1 MFCKA
6 KAGVENGRKRE
17 HIPTGKKIK
26 GADKIMAE
34 RSMLKKAEQTMLS
47 CGMTDIGSVLVGLS
61 GGADSVALLSV
72 LCVLSEKYGFSVS
85 AAHINH
91 CLRGETAERDEAFS
105 RAAAERAG
113 APFYL
118 LRADVR
124 DRAAEKGISEELAG
138 REIRYEF
145 FEKICAEKGID
156 AIATAHHRN
165 DNAETILMNFMRGS
179 SISGLCGIP
188 YRRGK
193 IIRPLLD
200 VTRAE
205 IERYCKDN
213 SLEYVIDETNLETE
227 YTRNKIRNILIP
239 QIEQLFNPGFVQTV
253 TRNAPVIAA
262 DEDYI
267 RGEARREYERL
278 GNDGIETAKFN
289 TLHRALRSRIIRM
302 AIEPLC
308 STSDVPSAVIDSVIE
323 LAEENRTG
331 SRCDIARGI
340 AARIEYGKLRFGA
353 VKTENNGFSYR
364 IRIGEKI
371 YVPELKAEIVV
382 EYAEGKEA
390 DGAEYFSA
398 ENIENSVIELRSR
411 RTGDSFCPTGM
422 RGTKKLKD
430 YMIDEKIP
438 RQQRDL
444 VGLLTIDG
452 KIAWVIGKRRDRR
465 FKFTDHGIKISILY

>member
-1 MFCKA
+1 
-6 KAGVENGRKRE
+6 
-17 HIPTGKKIK
+17 
-26 GADKIMAE
+26 MAE
-34 RSMLKKAEQTMLS
+34 RSMLKRAEKTMLDH
-47 CGMTDIGSVLVGLS
+47 GMTDIGSVLVGLS

-72 LCVLSEKYGFSVS
+72 LCGLAGKYGFCVS

-105 RAAAERAG
+105 RAAAKRAG
-113 APFYL
+113 VPFYL

-124 DRAAEKGISEELAG
+124 GRAAERGISEELAG

-145 FEKICAEKGID
+145 FEKICKENGID

-179 SISGLCGIP
+179 GISGLCGIP

-205 IERYCKDN
+205 IERYCSEN
-213 SLEYVIDETNLETE
+213 MLEYVTDETNLETE
-227 YTRNKIRNILIP
+227 YTRNKVRNILIP
-239 QIEQLFNPGFVQTV
+239 QIEQMFNPGFVQTV
-253 TRNAPVIAA
+253 TRNAPVIAE
-262 DEDYI
+262 DEDYLSS
-267 RGEARREYERL
+267 EARREYKRL
-278 GNDGIETAKFN
+278 ENDGFDLSEFN
-289 TLHRALRSRIIRM
+289 RLHRALRSRIIRM

-308 STSDVPSAVIDSVIE
+308 STADVPSAVIESVIE

-340 AARIEYGKLRFGA
+340 AARIEYGRLRFGA
-353 VKTENNGFSYR
+353 VRTESGGFAYR

-371 YVPELKAEIVV
+371 YIPELKAEVLA
-382 EYAEGKEA
+382 EYARIRED
-390 DGAEYFSA
+390 DGAQYFSA
-398 ENIENSVIELRSR
+398 ENIESSVIEVRSR
-411 RTGDSFCPTGM
+411 REGDSFCPAGM

-438 RQQRDL
+438 RDKRNS

-452 KIAWVIGKRRDRR
+452 KIAWVIGKRRDSR
-465 FKFTDHGIKISILY
+465 FKFKDHGIKISILY

>member
-1 MFCKA
+1 
-6 KAGVENGRKRE
+6 
-17 HIPTGKKIK
+17 
-26 GADKIMAE
+26 MAE
-34 RSMLKKAEQTMLS
+34 RSVLKKAEQTMLS
-47 CGMTDIGSVLVGLS
+47 HGMTNIGRVLVGLS
-61 GGADSVALLSV
+61 GGADSIALLSV
-72 LCVLSEKYGFSVS
+72 LCELSEKYGFVVS

-91 CLRGETAERDEAFS
+91 CLRGETAERDEEFS

-113 APFYL
+113 VPFYL

-124 DRAAEKGISEELAG
+124 GRAAEKGISEELAG

-145 FEKICAEKGID
+145 FEKICEENGID

-179 SISGLCGIP
+179 GISGLCGIP

-205 IERYCKDN
+205 IEHYCN
-213 SLEYVIDETNLETE
+213 EMLLEYVIDETNLETE

-239 QIEQLFNPGFVQTV
+239 QIEQMFNPGFVQTV

-267 RGEARREYERL
+267 NSEARREYERL
-278 GNDGIETAKFN
+278 ENDGFDVSEFN
-289 TLHRALRSRIIRM
+289 QLHRALRSRIIRM

-308 STSDVPSAVIDSVIE
+308 STSDVPAAVIDSVIN

-331 SRCDIARGI
+331 TRCDIARGI
-340 AARIEYGKLRFGA
+340 GARIEYGKLKFGA
-353 VKTENNGFSYR
+353 VNTENNGFAYR
-364 IRIGEKI
+364 IKIGERI
-371 YVPELKAEIVV
+371 HIPELKADIFV
-382 EYAEGKEA
+382 EYAYSKE
-390 DGAEYFSA
+390 DDSAEYFSA

-411 RTGDSFCPTGM
+411 REGDSFCPTGM

-438 RQQRDL
+438 RDKRNS

>member
-1 MFCKA
+1 
-6 KAGVENGRKRE
+6 
-17 HIPTGKKIK
+17 
-26 GADKIMAE
+26 MAE
-34 RSMLKKAEQTMLS
+34 RSVLKKAEKTMLS
-47 CGMTDIGSVLVGLS
+47 HGMTNIGRVLVGLS
-61 GGADSVALLSV
+61 GGADSIALLSV
-72 LCVLSEKYGFSVS
+72 LCELSEKYGFVVS

-91 CLRGETAERDEAFS
+91 CLRGETAERDEEFS

-113 APFYL
+113 VPFYL

-124 DRAAEKGISEELAG
+124 GRAAEKGISEELAG

-145 FEKICAEKGID
+145 FEKICEENGID

-179 SISGLCGIP
+179 GISGLCGIP

-205 IERYCKDN
+205 IEHYCN
-213 SLEYVIDETNLETE
+213 ERSLEYVIDETNLETE

-239 QIEQLFNPGFVQTV
+239 QIEQMFNPGFVQTV
-253 TRNAPVIAA
+253 TRNAPVIAT

-267 RGEARREYERL
+267 NSEARREYERL
-278 GNDGIETAKFN
+278 ENDGFDVSEFN
-289 TLHRALRSRIIRM
+289 RLHRALRSRIIRM

-308 STSDVPSAVIDSVIE
+308 STSDVPAAVIDSVIN

-331 SRCDIARGI
+331 TRCDIARGI
-340 AARIEYGKLRFGA
+340 GARIEYGKLKFGA
-353 VKTENNGFSYR
+353 VNTENNGFAYR
-364 IRIGEKI
+364 IKIGERI
-371 YVPELKAEIVV
+371 HIPELKADIFV
-382 EYAEGKEA
+382 EYAYSKE
-390 DGAEYFSA
+390 DDSAEYFSA

-411 RTGDSFCPTGM
+411 REGDSFCPAGM

-438 RQQRDL
+438 RDKRNS

-452 KIAWVIGKRRDRR
+452 KIAWIIGKRRDRR

>member
-1 MFCKA
+1 
-6 KAGVENGRKRE
+6 
-17 HIPTGKKIK
+17 
-26 GADKIMAE
+26 MAE
-34 RSMLKKAEQTMLS
+34 RSVLKKAEQTMLS
-47 CGMTDIGSVLVGLS
+47 HGMTNIGRVLVGLS
-61 GGADSVALLSV
+61 GGADSIALLSV
-72 LCVLSEKYGFSVS
+72 LCELSEKYGFVVS

-91 CLRGETAERDEAFS
+91 CLRGETAERDEEFS

-113 APFYL
+113 VPFYL

-124 DRAAEKGISEELAG
+124 GRAAEKGISEELAG

-145 FEKICAEKGID
+145 FEKICEENGID

-179 SISGLCGIP
+179 GISGLCGIP

-205 IERYCKDN
+205 IEHYCN
-213 SLEYVIDETNLETE
+213 EMSLEYVIDETNLETE

-239 QIEQLFNPGFVQTV
+239 QIEQMFNPGFVQTV
-253 TRNAPVIAA
+253 TRNAPVIAT

-267 RGEARREYERL
+267 NSEARREYERL
-278 GNDGIETAKFN
+278 ENDGFDVSEFN
-289 TLHRALRSRIIRM
+289 RLHRALRSRIIRM

-308 STSDVPSAVIDSVIE
+308 STSDVPAAVIDSVIN

-331 SRCDIARGI
+331 TRCDIARGI
-340 AARIEYGKLRFGA
+340 GARIEYGKLKFGA
-353 VKTENNGFSYR
+353 VNTENNGFAYRIKIGER
-364 IRIGEKI
+364 IRI
-371 YVPELKAEIVV
+371 PELKADIFA
-382 EYAEGKEA
+382 EYAYSKE
-390 DGAEYFSA
+390 DDSAEYFSA

-411 RTGDSFCPTGM
+411 REGDSFCPAGM

-438 RQQRDL
+438 RDKRNS

>member
-1 MFCKA
+1 
-6 KAGVENGRKRE
+6 
-17 HIPTGKKIK
+17 
-26 GADKIMAE
+26 MAE
-34 RSMLKKAEQTMLS
+34 RSVLKKAEKTMLS
-47 CGMTDIGSVLVGLS
+47 HGMTNIGRVLVGLS
-61 GGADSVALLSV
+61 GGADSIALLSV
-72 LCVLSEKYGFSVS
+72 LCELSEKYGFVVS

-91 CLRGETAERDEAFS
+91 CLRGETAERDEEFS

-113 APFYL
+113 VPFYL

-124 DRAAEKGISEELAG
+124 GRAAEKGISEELAG

-145 FEKICAEKGID
+145 FEKICEENGID

-179 SISGLCGIP
+179 GISGLCGIP

-205 IERYCKDN
+205 IEHYCN
-213 SLEYVIDETNLETE
+213 EMLLEYVIDETNLETE

-239 QIEQLFNPGFVQTV
+239 QIEQMFNPGFVQTV
-253 TRNAPVIAA
+253 TRNAPVIAT

-267 RGEARREYERL
+267 NSEARREYERL
-278 GNDGIETAKFN
+278 ENDGFDVSEFN
-289 TLHRALRSRIIRM
+289 QLHRALRSRIIRM

-308 STSDVPSAVIDSVIE
+308 STSDVPAAVIDSVIN
-323 LAEENRTG
+323 LAEEKRTG
-331 SRCDIARGI
+331 TRCDIARGI
-340 AARIEYGKLRFGA
+340 GARIEYGKLKFGA
-353 VKTENNGFSYR
+353 VNTENNGFAYR
-364 IRIGEKI
+364 IKIGERI
-371 YVPELKAEIVV
+371 HIPELKADIFV
-382 EYAEGKEA
+382 EYAYSKE
-390 DGAEYFSA
+390 DDSAEYFSA

-411 RTGDSFCPTGM
+411 REGDIFCPTGM

-438 RQQRDL
+438 RDKRNS

>member
-1 MFCKA
+1 
-6 KAGVENGRKRE
+6 
-17 HIPTGKKIK
+17 
-26 GADKIMAE
+26 MAE
-34 RSMLKKAEQTMLS
+34 RSVLKKAEQTMLS
-47 CGMTDIGSVLVGLS
+47 HGMTNIGRVLVGLS
-61 GGADSVALLSV
+61 GGADSIALLSV
-72 LCVLSEKYGFSVS
+72 LCELSEKYGFVVS

-91 CLRGETAERDEAFS
+91 CLRGKTAERDEEFS
-105 RAAAERAG
+105 RATAERAG
-113 APFYL
+113 VPFYL

-124 DRAAEKGISEELAG
+124 GRAAEKGISEELAG

-145 FEKICAEKGID
+145 FEKICEENGID

-179 SISGLCGIP
+179 GISGLCGIP

-205 IERYCKDN
+205 IEHYCN
-213 SLEYVIDETNLETE
+213 EMSLEYVIDETNLETE

-239 QIEQLFNPGFVQTV
+239 QIEQMFNPGFVQTV
-253 TRNAPVIAA
+253 TRNAPVIAT

-267 RGEARREYERL
+267 NSEARREYERL
-278 GNDGIETAKFN
+278 ENDGFDVSEFN
-289 TLHRALRSRIIRM
+289 RLHRALRSRIIRM

-308 STSDVPSAVIDSVIE
+308 STSDVPAAVIDSVIN

-331 SRCDIARGI
+331 TRCDIARGI
-340 AARIEYGKLRFGA
+340 GARIEYGKLKFGA
-353 VKTENNGFSYR
+353 VNTENNGFEYG
-364 IRIGEKI
+364 IKIGERI
-371 YVPELKAEIVV
+371 HVPELKADIFV
-382 EYAEGKEA
+382 EYAYSKE
-390 DGAEYFSA
+390 DDSAEYFSA

-411 RTGDSFCPTGM
+411 REGDSFCPAGM

-438 RQQRDL
+438 RDKRNS

-465 FKFTDHGIKISILY
+465 FKFKDHGIKISILY